1 EVHEEIVW
9 VNKLFKYLKK
19 YTVSNI
25 MAMVRNSKAEPLECQ
40 DDFNGRLVA
49 ITGATSGIGYATARE
64 YASHGANLLTINRNK
79 QKTLNLRKEINRDF
93 DVEFDYM
100 LADFAHISEVKK
112 VGEELAKSDLNID
125 VFIHNAGVYLP
136 ERTISDDGLEMV
148 FQVDHLGSFILTYI
162 LKDKLKA
169 QEKCRIILVN
179 SEGHR
184 FAILGLKLDDLNW
197 VKRRY
202 SGLKSYG
209 SAKTA
214 QLLTMIKFNEYFQK
228 SGVTINAMHPGNV
241 KTNMGEESDGLFQRV
256 FIEPSYRSP
265 RISAKA
271 LYYLGVSKDIEG
283 VSGKYFNLTYKEE
296 PAPPALDREVAEELW
311 DLSVKLGGLA

>member
-1 EVHEEIVW
+1 M
-9 VNKLFKYLKK
+9 L
-19 YTVSNI
+19 
-25 MAMVRNSKAEPLECQ
+25 RNNKAEPLECQ
-40 DDFNGRLVA
+40 DDFNGRLVV
-49 ITGATSGIGYATARE
+49 ITGATSGIGYVTARE
-64 YASHGANLLTINRNK
+64 YASHGANLLVINRNEE
-79 QKTLNLRKEINRDF
+79 KTLNLREEINRDF

-112 VGEELAKSDLNID
+112 VGEELANSGLNID

-136 ERTISDDGLEMV
+136 KRTISNDGLEMV
-148 FQVDHLGSFILTYI
+148 FQVDHLSSFILNYL

-169 QEKCRIILVN
+169 QQKCRIILVN

-197 VKRRY
+197 EKRKY

-214 QLLTMIKFNEYFQK
+214 QLLTMIKFNDYFQN
-228 SGVTINAMHPGNV
+228 SGVTINAMHPGNI
-241 KTNMGEESDGLFQRV
+241 KTNMGEDNTGFFRRV
-256 FIEPSYRSP
+256 LIERSFKP
-265 RISAKA
+265 IEISAKS

-283 VSGKYFNLTYKEE
+283 VSGKFFNLTYEEE
-296 PAPPALDREVAEELW
+296 PAPPTLDREVAEEIW
-311 DLSVKLGGLA
+311 DLSIKLSGLA

>member
-1 EVHEEIVW
+1 M
-9 VNKLFKYLKK
+9 NKYLKQ
-19 YTVSNI
+19 YIQISNI
-25 MAMVRNSKAEPLECQ
+25 KANIKALLRDKAEPLECQ
-40 DDFNGRLVA
+40 DDFKGRLVA
-49 ITGATSGIGYATARE
+49 ITGATSGIGYVTARE
-64 YASHGANLLTINRNK
+64 YASHGANLLVINRNEE
-79 QKTLNLRKEINRDF
+79 KTLNLCEEITQDF
-93 DVEFDYM
+93 GVECDFM

-112 VGEELAKSDLNID
+112 VGEELANSDLNLD
-125 VFIHNAGVYLP
+125 VFIHNAGVYST
-136 ERTISDDGLEMV
+136 EKTISDDGLEMA
-148 FQVDHLGSFILTYI
+148 FQVDHLGSFILNYI

-169 QEKCRIILVN
+169 QQKCRIILVN

-197 VKRRY
+197 EKRRY

-214 QLLTMIKFNEYFQK
+214 QLLTMIKFNDYFQN

-241 KTNMGEESDGLFQRV
+241 KTNMGENSTGLFQRV

-265 RISAKA
+265 RISAKS

-283 VSGKYFNLTYKEE
+283 VSGKFFNLTYEEE
-296 PAPPALDREVAEELW
+296 PAPPALDREVAEEVW
-311 DLSVKLGGLA
+311 DLSIKLVGLA

>member
-1 EVHEEIVW
+1 M
-9 VNKLFKYLKK
+9 L
-19 YTVSNI
+19 
-25 MAMVRNSKAEPLECQ
+25 RNNKAEPLECQ
-40 DDFNGRLVA
+40 DDFYGHLVA
-49 ITGATSGIGYATARE
+49 ITGATSGIGYVTARE
-64 YASHGANLLTINRNK
+64 YASHGANLLVINRNEE
-79 QKTLNLRKEINRDF
+79 KTLNLCEEINRDF
-93 DVEFDYM
+93 GVECDFM

-112 VGEELAKSDLNID
+112 VGEELANSDLNID
-125 VFIHNAGVYLP
+125 VLIHNAGVYLT
-136 ERTISDDGLEMV
+136 ERTISDDSLEMV
-148 FQVDHLGSFILTYI
+148 FQVDHLGSFIINYI

-169 QEKCRIILVN
+169 QQKCRIILVN

-197 VKRRY
+197 EKRRY

-214 QLLTMIKFNEYFQK
+214 QLLTMIKFNDFFQN

-241 KTNMGEESDGLFQRV
+241 KTNMGENSTGLFQRV

-265 RISAKA
+265 RISAKS

-283 VSGKYFNLTYKEE
+283 VSGKFFNLTYEEE
-296 PAPPALDREVAEELW
+296 PAPPALDREVAKKMW
-311 DLSVKLGGLA
+311 DLSIELGRLA

>member
-1 EVHEEIVW
+1 M
-9 VNKLFKYLKK
+9 L
-19 YTVSNI
+19 
-25 MAMVRNSKAEPLECQ
+25 RNSKAEPLECQ
-40 DDFNGRLVA
+40 DDFHGRLVV
-49 ITGATSGIGYATARE
+49 ITGATSGIGYVTARE
-64 YASHGANLLTINRNK
+64 YASHGANLLVINRNEE
-79 QKTLNLRKEINRDF
+79 KTLKLCEEINRDF
-93 DVEFDYM
+93 GVECDFM

-112 VGEELAKSDLNID
+112 VGEELVNSDLNID
-125 VFIHNAGVYLP
+125 VFIHNAGVYLN
-136 ERTISDDGLEMV
+136 EKTISDDGLEMT
-148 FQVDHLGSFILTYI
+148 FQVDHLGSFILNYI

-169 QEKCRIILVN
+169 QQKCRIILVN

-197 VKRRY
+197 EKRRY

-214 QLLTMIKFNEYFQK
+214 QLLTMIKFNDYFQNR
-228 SGVTINAMHPGNV
+228 GVTINAMHPGNV
-241 KTNMGEESDGLFQRV
+241 KTNMGENSTGLFQRI

-265 RISAKA
+265 RISAKS

-283 VSGKYFNLTYKEE
+283 VSGKFFNLTYEEE
-296 PAPPALDREVAEELW
+296 PAPPALDREFAEEVW

>member
-1 EVHEEIVW
+1 
-9 VNKLFKYLKK
+9 
-19 YTVSNI
+19 
-25 MAMVRNSKAEPLECQ
+25 MAMLHNSNAEPLECQ
-40 DDFNGRLVA
+40 EDFKGRLVA
-49 ITGATSGIGYATARE
+49 ITGATSGIGYDTARE
-64 YASHGANLLTINRNK
+64 YASHGANLLVINRNK
-79 QKTLNLRKEINRDF
+79 EKTLNLCDEIKRDF
-93 DVEFDYM
+93 GVECKYK

-112 VGEELAKSDLNID
+112 VGKELANSDLNID

-136 ERTISDDGLEMV
+136 ERTLSDDGLEMV
-148 FQVDHLGSFILTYI
+148 FQVDHLSSFILNFI

-169 QEKCRIILVN
+169 QQKCRIILVN

-184 FAILGLKLDDLNW
+184 FAIFGLKLDDLTW
-197 VKRRY
+197 QKRSY

-214 QLLTMIKFNEYFQK
+214 QLLTMIKFNDYFRN

-241 KTNMGEESDGLFQRV
+241 KTNMGEESTGLFQRV

-265 RISAKA
+265 NISAKS

-283 VSGKYFNLTYKEE
+283 VSGKFFNLTYEEE
-296 PAPPALDREVAEELW
+296 PAPPTLDRVVAEKMW
-311 DLSVKLGGLA
+311 DLSIKLGRLA

>member
-1 EVHEEIVW
+1 
-9 VNKLFKYLKK
+9 
-19 YTVSNI
+19 
-25 MAMVRNSKAEPLECQ
+25 MAMLRNSSAEPLECQ
-40 DDFNGRLVA
+40 EDFKGRLVA
-49 ITGATSGIGYATARE
+49 ITGATSGIGYVTARE
-64 YASHGANLLTINRNK
+64 YASHGANLLVINRNK
-79 QKTLNLRKEINRDF
+79 EKTLNLCDEIKRDF
-93 DVEFDYM
+93 GVECKYK

-112 VGEELAKSDLNID
+112 VGKELANSDLNIE

-136 ERTISDDGLEMV
+136 ERTLSDDGLEMV
-148 FQVDHLGSFILTYI
+148 FQVDHLSSFILNFI

-184 FAILGLKLDDLNW
+184 FAILGLKLDDLIW
-197 VKRRY
+197 QKRSY

-214 QLLTMIKFNEYFQK
+214 QLLTMIKFNDYFRNC
-228 SGVTINAMHPGNV
+228 GVMINAMHPGNV
-241 KTNMGEESDGLFQRV
+241 KTNMGEESTGLFQRV

-265 RISAKA
+265 EISAKA

-283 VSGKYFNLTYKEE
+283 VSGKFFNLTYEEE
-296 PAPPALDREVAEELW
+296 PAPPALDRKVAEKMW
-311 DLSVKLGGLA
+311 NLSIKLGRLA

>member
-1 EVHEEIVW
+1 
-9 VNKLFKYLKK
+9 
-19 YTVSNI
+19 
-25 MAMVRNSKAEPLECQ
+25 MAMLRNSNAEPLECHE
-40 DDFNGRLVA
+40 DFKGHLVA
-49 ITGATSGIGYATARE
+49 ITGATSGIGYVTARE
-64 YASHGANLLTINRNK
+64 YASHGANLLVINRNK
-79 QKTLNLRKEINRDF
+79 EKTLNLCDEIKRDF
-93 DVEFDYM
+93 GVECKYK

-112 VGEELAKSDLNID
+112 VGKELANSDLNID

-136 ERTISDDGLEMV
+136 ERTLSDDGLEMV
-148 FQVDHLGSFILTYI
+148 FQVDHLSYFILNFI

-169 QEKCRIILVN
+169 QQKCRIILVN

-184 FAILGLKLDDLNW
+184 FAIFGLKLDDLTW
-197 VKRRY
+197 QKRSY

-214 QLLTMIKFNEYFQK
+214 QLLTMIKFNDYFRN

-241 KTNMGEESDGLFQRV
+241 KTNMGEESTGLFQRV

-265 RISAKA
+265 SISAKS

-283 VSGKYFNLTYKEE
+283 VSGKFFNLTYEEE
-296 PAPPALDREVAEELW
+296 PAPPTLDRVVAEKMW
-311 DLSVKLGGLA
+311 DLSIKLGRLA

>member
-1 EVHEEIVW
+1 M
-9 VNKLFKYLKK
+9 NKYLKQYK
-19 YTVSNI
+19 ISNI
-25 MAMVRNSKAEPLECQ
+25 KANIKALFNNKAEPLECQ
-40 DDFNGRLVA
+40 DDFNGHLVA
-49 ITGATSGIGYATARE
+49 ITGATSGIGYVIARE
-64 YASHGANLLTINRNK
+64 YASHGANLLVINRNEE
-79 QKTLNLRKEINRDF
+79 KTFNLCEEIKRDF
-93 DVEFDYM
+93 GVECDFM

-112 VGEELAKSDLNID
+112 VGEELANSDLNID
-125 VFIHNAGVYLP
+125 VFIHNAGVYLT
-136 ERTISDDGLEMV
+136 EKVISDDSLEMI

-169 QEKCRIILVN
+169 QQKCRIILVN

-197 VKRRY
+197 EKRRY

-214 QLLTMIKFNEYFQK
+214 QLLTMIKFNDCFQN

-241 KTNMGEESDGLFQRV
+241 KTNMGEVSTGLFQRV
-256 FIEPSYRSP
+256 FIEPSYRP
-265 RISAKA
+265 PDISAKS

-283 VSGKYFNLTYKEE
+283 VSGKFFNLTYEEE
-296 PAPPALDREVAEELW
+296 PAPPALDREVAEKLW
-311 DLSVKLGGLA
+311 NLSRKLARLA

>member
-1 EVHEEIVW
+1 VKYL
-9 VNKLFKYLKK
+9 NKYLKQ
-19 YTVSNI
+19 YIQISNI
-25 MAMVRNSKAEPLECQ
+25 KANIKALLRDKAEPLECQ

-49 ITGATSGIGYATARE
+49 ITGATSGIGYVTARE
-64 YASHGANLLTINRNK
+64 YASHGANLLVINRNEE
-79 QKTLNLRKEINRDF
+79 KTLNLCEEIIQDF
-93 DVEFDYM
+93 GVECDFM

-112 VGEELAKSDLNID
+112 VGKELANSDLNLD
-125 VFIHNAGVYLP
+125 VFIHNAGVYTT
-136 ERTISDDGLEMV
+136 EKTISDDGLEMV
-148 FQVDHLGSFILTYI
+148 FQVDHLGSFILNYI

-169 QEKCRIILVN
+169 QQKCRIILVN

-184 FAILGLKLDDLNW
+184 FAILGLKLDDLTW
-197 VKRRY
+197 EKRRY

-214 QLLTMIKFNEYFQK
+214 QLLTMIKFNDYFQN

-241 KTNMGEESDGLFQRV
+241 KTNMGEDSTGLFQRV

-265 RISAKA
+265 RISAKS

-283 VSGKYFNLTYKEE
+283 VSGKFFNLTYEEE
-296 PAPPALDREVAEELW
+296 PAPPALDQEVAEELW
-311 DLSVKLGGLA
+311 DLSIKLGGLV

>member
-1 EVHEEIVW
+1 M
-9 VNKLFKYLKK
+9 NKYLKQ

-25 MAMVRNSKAEPLECQ
+25 MAMLRNNKAEPLECQ
-40 DDFNGRLVA
+40 DDFNGRLVV
-49 ITGATSGIGYATARE
+49 ITGATSGIGYVTARE
-64 YASHGANLLTINRNK
+64 YASHGANLLVINRNEE
-79 QKTLNLRKEINRDF
+79 KTLNLREEINRDF

-112 VGEELAKSDLNID
+112 VGEELANSGLNID

-136 ERTISDDGLEMV
+136 KRTISNDGLEMV
-148 FQVDHLGSFILTYI
+148 FQVDHLSSFILNYL

-169 QEKCRIILVN
+169 QQKCRIILVN

-197 VKRRY
+197 EKRKY

-214 QLLTMIKFNEYFQK
+214 QLLTMIKFNDYFQN
-228 SGVTINAMHPGNV
+228 SGVTINAMHPGNI
-241 KTNMGEESDGLFQRV
+241 KTNMGEDNTGFFRRV
-256 FIEPSYRSP
+256 LIERSFRP
-265 RISAKA
+265 IEISAKS

-283 VSGKYFNLTYKEE
+283 VSGKFFNLTYEEE
-296 PAPPALDREVAEELW
+296 PAPPALDREIAEEIW
-311 DLSVKLGGLA
+311 DLSIKLSGLT